1 MFWHMRRTTVRL
13 PEPLLEE
20 AKRYARQQHT
30 TLTEVLVDGLRLVLK
45 QSAGGIRNPMP
56 LELPVC
62 SASLTATVP
71 FGAELPEGEAHWS
84 AGAWEEYFDL
94 YKPLESS

>member
-1 MFWHMRRTTVRL
+1 MRL

-30 TLTEVLVDGLRLVLK
+30 TLTEVLADGLRLMLK
-45 QSAGGIRNPMP
+45 QSAGKTRKPMP
-56 LELPVC
+56 LDLPVC
-62 SASLTATVP
+62 SASLKSKMP
-71 FGAELPEGEAHWS
+71 FGAALPEGAAHWS

-94 YKPLESS
+94 HQGSPDGN